1 VAPASSAHRAVY
13 FGNLAACY
21 MHLSN
26 IEAAIESCTKALEI
40 RKDYVKVLLR
50 RSSAFEQLKEWQK
63 ALDDARQVISRI
75 WRLWTN
81 ERYKALS
88 LDPGNAM
95 VDKAVWRLEQIVKT
109 ENEALKEE
117 MIGTTI
123 RRVWM

>member
-1 VAPASSAHRAVY
+1 MR
-13 FGNLAACY
+13 
-21 MHLSN
+21 LSN

-50 RSSAFEQLKEWQK
+50 RSAAFEQLKEWQK
-63 ALDDARQVISRI
+63 ALDDARQVRSRI

-123 RRVWM
+123 QRVWM